1 MNQIN
6 QETYE
11 NIADEFS
18 DSRAYIWKCV
28 KDFTNLIKD
37 KSKILEIGCG
47 NGKNIEYI
55 LKNKDVNIVGIDT
68 CKKFVDI
75 CKDKKLNV
83 ILGDALKLQFDD
95 NSFDYVLC
103 IAMFHH
109 LLSEEDQHQSFK
121 EILRVMKKDS
131 IGIITCW
138 AVEQPDNS
146 KFNFHEGVNIVP
158 WKGNIITDHI
168 NIRYYYVYNEEMF
181 INFFMKYD
189 EINILEV
196 YNEVG
201 NWIILFKK
209 IEK

>member
-1 MNQIN
+1 MNQMN

-28 KDFTNLIKD
+28 KDFTSLIKD
-37 KSKILEIGCG
+37 KSNILEIGCG

-55 LKNKDVNIVGIDT
+55 LKNKDINIVGIDT
-68 CKKFVDI
+68 CNKFVDI

-83 ILGDALKLQFDD
+83 ILGDALKLQFDN

-109 LLSEEDQHQSFK
+109 LLTEKEQDISFK
-121 EILRVMKKDS
+121 EILRVMNKNS

-146 KFNFHEGVNIVP
+146 KFKFHEGVNIVP
-158 WKGNIITDHI
+158 WKGNIITNHI

-181 INFFMKYD
+181 INFFMKY
-189 EINILEV
+189 EGINILEI

-209 IEK
+209 N